1 MTVLYYASAVYTGM
15 IRSLFVER
23 KCCRFVVMAGIDD
36 GWDLDGWFSYL
47 VLVRTFFPIS
57 ICFSFPFCTQR
68 TNKFDTS

>member
-47 VLVRTFFPIS
+47 VLVSHFLSHFYLFL
-57 ICFSFPFCTQR
+57 FSVLYTK
-68 TNKFDTS
+68 N